1 MKVAL
6 TSGGFNGQ
14 STTKFFW
21 NKSVDV
27 YATANAQFTF
37 EEEIYCH
44 FIFKLKS
51 NDIYELLI
59 HNDVRQVNPYHP
71 EIFASFPNCSLQL
84 IHKGLSFGIFTFF
97 EDIL

>member
-1 MKVAL
+1 MKFAL
-6 TSGGFNGQ
+6 TSGGLNRQ

-21 NKSVDV
+21 NKCVDV
-27 YATANAQFTF
+27 YAAANAQFTF
-37 EEEIYCH
+37 EEEIYCR

-51 NDIYELLI
+51 NDICELVI
-59 HNDVRQVNPYHP
+59 HNDVRKVNPYHP
-71 EIFASFPNCSLQL
+71 DIFVSFLQL